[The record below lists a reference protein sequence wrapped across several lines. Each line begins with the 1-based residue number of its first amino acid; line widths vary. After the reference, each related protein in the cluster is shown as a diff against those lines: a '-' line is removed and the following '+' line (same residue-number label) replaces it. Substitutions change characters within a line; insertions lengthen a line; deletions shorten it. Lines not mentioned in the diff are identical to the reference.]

1 MSSTLIEDQLELS
14 SEVNTRPI
22 KNKKTDLA
30 SILDISEAEQSKLM
44 ANIIY
49 KSKKVDFYENPEE
62 PKTPKKL
69 PKIVYSRLIEQY
81 KKNHRIMRWH
91 RYIPPVDLT
100 SVLEREQEVTKGVNC
115 CGVDT
120 DDSDE
125 YVDEMHAGVA
135 PEGDQVEAL
144 EKHLLM
150 SFETK
155 ERAIKNWIKLQMSI

>member
-30 SILDISEAEQSKLM
+30 SILDISEAEQSK
-44 ANIIY
+44 
-49 KSKKVDFYENPEE
+49 
-62 PKTPKKL
+62 
-69 PKIVYSRLIEQY
+69 LIEQY

>member
-14 SEVNTRPI
+14 SEINTRPI

-30 SILDISEAEQSKLM
+30 SILDISEAEQSK
-44 ANIIY
+44 
-49 KSKKVDFYENPEE
+49 
-62 PKTPKKL
+62 
-69 PKIVYSRLIEQY
+69 LIEQY

-115 CGVDT
+115 CGVES
-120 DDSDE
+120 DDSDD
-125 YVDEMHAGVA
+125 YVDDMRAGVA